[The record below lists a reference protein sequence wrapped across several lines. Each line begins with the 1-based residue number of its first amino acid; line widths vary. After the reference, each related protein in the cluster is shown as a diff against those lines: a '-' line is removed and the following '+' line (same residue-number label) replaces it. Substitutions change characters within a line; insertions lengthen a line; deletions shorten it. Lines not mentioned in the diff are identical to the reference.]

1 MYPPILHYTTTL
13 RNPRKNASPSFFFCG
28 NFPFSLAQF
37 VRQWAALDEKKKSLK
52 IMIFCNND
60 EETIKL

>member
-1 MYPPILHYTTTL
+1 MYPPILHYTTTTL

-37 VRQWAALDEKKKSLK
+37 VPQWAALEKNPLK
-52 IMIFCNND
+52 IMKFVTTTKSHI
-60 EETIKL
+60 